1 MSAPKILVV
10 DNFDSFVFNI
20 SRYLEELGAATS
32 VVSSNELDPQQAKNF
47 DGVLISPGPGTPAD
61 ARISVD
67 VLEVCEEESISV
79 LGVCLG
85 HQIIAHYFGARVTS
99 APELLHGMTSTISHN
114 GTGLFSGIPSPFSAT
129 RYHSLAVEESSIPQ
143 SLNIDARTPSG
154 VVMGISHV
162 DKPIYGVQFH
172 PESVLTEHGHQLFR
186 NWLNL
191 IY

>member
-20 SRYLEELGAATS
+20 SRYLDELGAVTT
-32 VVSSNELDPQQAKNF
+32 VVRSNELDPQQAKNF

-61 ARISVD
+61 ARISLD
-67 VLEVCEEESISV
+67 VLALCEEESISV

-85 HQIIAHYFGARVTS
+85 HQIIAQHFGARVSS

-114 GTGLFSGIPSPFSAT
+114 ETGLFSEIPSPFNAT

-143 SLNIDARTPSG
+143 SLNIDARTESG
-154 VVMGISHV
+154 VIMGVSHI

-172 PESVLTEHGHQLFR
+172 PESVLTEHGHQLFK